1 MKKKVIILIGFF
13 VIFGLL
19 YHNSCKESGG
29 INGVVQYSL
38 TVSISTGVDGSPTNG
53 TFTYPENNVVNYNY
67 SLQSGYANLQVNL
80 DGANVNTS
88 GSITMNSDH
97 ILNVTADS
105 VSTYTLTVTVDT
117 GVNGTPSS
125 GNYTHSENEVVNYNY
140 SLQGGYTN
148 LEVKIDG
155 TNVNTSGSIT
165 MNSDHTLDATA
176 DVSSAATYDVR
187 GDWQGF
193 QVDSTSDQ
201 DPFFVTFTGGDASS
215 GTTSGYVEN
224 PTPAGTG
231 TYTVT
236 GINIEFTLVYG
247 FGDFALTG
255 TFSDENN
262 MGGDWTWTNASNQ
275 KFYGTWTLS
284 RI

>member
-80 DGANVNTS
+80 DGA
-88 GSITMNSDH
+88 
-97 ILNVTADS
+97 
-105 VSTYTLTVTVDT
+105 
-117 GVNGTPSS
+117 
-125 GNYTHSENEVVNYNY
+125 
-140 SLQGGYTN
+140 
-148 LEVKIDG
+148 
-155 TNVNTSGSIT
+155 NVNTSGSIT

-255 TFSDENN
+255 TFSDENKIGHGRTHQIKN
-262 MGGDWTWTNASNQ
+262 FMVPGLYHVFNKGV
-275 KFYGTWTLS
+275 
-284 RI
+284 